1 MSERERRPVRNAGA
15 FLGPSILV
23 PVSTRPLGSEPP
35 PRELET
41 DDEPPV
47 SPTRPGPLTRL
58 VRRLTGRGSST
69 G

>member
-1 MSERERRPVRNAGA
+1 MSDRRRRPESNAGA
-15 FLGPSILV
+15 FLGPDIVV
-23 PVSTRPLGSEPP
+23 PVSIRPLGSEPP

-41 DDEPPV
+41 DDMPPV